1 MPYDIVG
8 SEYDIVG
15 DDLMGE
21 DDLVGDEL
29 VGAVRRRRA
38 VRRGAAPMRPAT
50 QLVRQGYDHARK
62 FPLPLGSQTI
72 GAGATVN
79 VIGRPQIPFR
89 VERLVTTGVAGLLID
104 DVRVGNKSQLPQAG
118 ALPNEIFGFTA
129 VAVALMGDTAAPAM
143 DVTVVVR
150 NPTGGGLVFAGAII
164 GAAAY

>member
-1 MPYDIVG
+1 MPFDIVG
-8 SEYDIVG
+8 AEYDIVG
-15 DDLMGE
+15 DDDLMG
-21 DDLVGDEL
+21 DDDIVGDEL
-29 VGAVRRRRA
+29 VGAVRRRR
-38 VRRGAAPMRPAT
+38 PMRRAVAARPAARLM
-50 QLVRQGYDHARK
+50 QRGYDHARK

-79 VIGRPQIPFR
+79 VVGRPQIPFR